1 MKLNKFLL
9 LLILLVN
16 FAYADKEAHHIEQ
29 SEHILVLHSDN
40 QSMSWVKN
48 INGAIENTLQPSDN
62 SAESSIILNKIISF
76 YEKNETIHKIGLF
89 LITVLVLVIV
99 MLFVNIKKIRKA
111 KNELQKLKNSLEAL
125 VEQRTSELEEQNKK
139 LLKAQHIS
147 SMGFWEL
154 DLENNKLYW
163 SDEIFNIFEIDSN
176 MFEASY
182 DGFLNVIHPDD
193 RDAVNEAYSNSLQTK
208 EDYFIEHR
216 LLMKDGRI
224 KWVKEEC
231 STEFDDNGKPLISV
245 GVVIDITTLHIT
257 QQKLLE
263 QTYID
268 DLTKLN
274 NRKSYNE
281 KIKQLLSQ
289 HNRYKTPFSIIM
301 YDIDD
306 FKQINDT
313 YGHSIGD
320 DVLMDMS
327 RLIKSHIRDT
337 DYIFRVGGEEFVIL
351 LTETKIDKAKV
362 VSEKIRNSV
371 ENDLKTVK
379 DKKITISIGLSEVR
393 EDDNEDVIY
402 IRVDELLYKAKNSG
416 KNKVSY

>member
-289 HNRYKTPFSIIM
+289 YNRYKTPFSIIM

-402 IRVDELLYKAKNSG
+402 VRVDELLYKAKNSG